1 MKILEKMGAYDVFFL
16 DNIKNEAAD
25 DSCISALSR

>member
-1 MKILEKMGAYDVFFL
+1 MKILEKVGAYDVFL